1 MLSAIDGKSKAMY
14 LVYGDEVFRRSGPP
28 EYMSTTALT
37 HLIHRDSY
45 KNKLMDKIQKNMMV
59 PDKPK
64 EAGKEVLRYMH
75 YSNILECEYIGGWV
89 LNRLGCSDSTVVE
102 QNEYYVTMQRQ
113 YSRKFE
119 CTRRR
124 RIERG
129 FSGFL
134 IVAEG
139 VELLCNFGRIFQKI
153 VRPYVDK
160 DDNTLDEALNTFVCY
175 YEQNEMFDLYT
186 HGTGPGLV
194 GVVINMLKT
203 YLGHCVNTK
212 LDKNLP
218 ADLNTQS
225 SIDVYVNKLKKIV
238 NMVVCDPAEC
248 DEVAGKLTK
257 VEETIKPSKDKK
269 KKKANVKYTDRKTS
283 SKPSAATVSS
293 DEGSD
298 DSEAEILSS
307 GEEQFSTLTS
317 YDGQKQYRP
326 PDPTKTDAKF
336 GAKKKNPMKSLAD
349 ELSKVLKKMSEYQ
362 AEINRLN
369 KSLASQ
375 KRKLAAVAAG
385 KDSAATATED
395 APKKLKVAKE
405 GRVGEKSLQRYDE
418 WAASSKKA
426 FHPSLKG
433 FVSSQ
438 LREDLESNDDI
449 QVIDNPDSTTSGAGK
464 KKHRKRDRDSDEDSD
479 DASLILGRSQVQP
492 MRRRRRISSEKSS
505 VAEDVQPSSSRL
517 CGDTEESEGEPEE
530 VDGLLRKRDQV
541 EEELEQMKLK
551 VEGMEWENR
560 ARRYHETIQKCV
572 GIFRKALI
580 NNFGNREESDH
591 LKEVR
596 EDMVRC
602 TRTRAKNGFTLRVC
616 EDFIERVEKTV
627 QSGEIPEQKMEMTKT
642 DDSVDNFVVGFVR
655 DVTYVLTI
663 PPVVKQE
670 MGEDDDEL
678 MIVGVTPPT
687 MDPPLIKEVK
697 KEVPSPPR
705 YPNRGAGMKEVSEDG
720 SSSQKT
726 PEEAQEENVAGEA
739 PAAEKPEEAES
750 ADKEGEGSSSNR
762 TPQKKQVVARA
773 TENTNTDSEKV
784 TSPEKS
790 TEGDASKGKKSKKT
804 LGTHVSNRV
813 LRSKKTK

>member
-1 MLSAIDGKSKAMY
+1 
-14 LVYGDEVFRRSGPP
+14 
-28 EYMSTTALT
+28 
-37 HLIHRDSY
+37 
-45 KNKLMDKIQKNMMV
+45 MDKIQKNMMV

-64 EAGKEVLRYMH
+64 EAGKEVLRYTH
-75 YSNILECEYIGGWV
+75 FSNILECEYIGGWA

-102 QNEYYVTMQRQ
+102 QNVYYIMMQRQ

-139 VELLCNFGRIFQKI
+139 VELVCDFGRIFQKI

-160 DDNTLDEALNTFVCY
+160 DDSTLDEALNTFVCD

-186 HGTGPGLV
+186 HGTGPGFV

-203 YLGHCVNTK
+203 YLGRCVNTK

-218 ADLNTQS
+218 TDLNTQS

-248 DEVAGKLTK
+248 DEATGKLTK
-257 VEETIKPSKDKK
+257 VEEMIKPSKDKK

-298 DSEAEILSS
+298 NSEAEILSS

-349 ELSKVLKKMSEYQ
+349 ELSKVSKKMSEYQ

-385 KDSAATATED
+385 KDSAAIATED
-395 APKKLKVAKE
+395 TPKKLKVAKE

-449 QVIDNPDSTTSGAGK
+449 QVIDNPDSTTSGVGK
-464 KKHRKRDRDSDEDSD
+464 KKHRKWDRDSDEDSD
-479 DASLILGRSQVQP
+479 DTSLILGRSQVQP
-492 MRRRRRISSEKSS
+492 MWCRCRISSEKSL
-505 VAEDVQPSSSRL
+505 VAEDVQPSSSWLR
-517 CGDTEESEGEPEE
+517 GDTEESEGEPEE

-541 EEELEQMKLK
+541 EEELKQMKLK

-560 ARRYHETIQKCV
+560 ARWYHETIQKCV
-572 GIFRKALI
+572 GIFRKVLM
-580 NNFGNREESDH
+580 NNLWNHEESDH
-591 LKEVR
+591 LKEVW
-596 EDMVRC
+596 EDMVHC
-602 TRTRAKNGFTLRVC
+602 TRTHAKKGFTLRVC

-627 QSGEIPEQKMEMTKT
+627 QSGEVPEQKMEMTKT
-642 DDSVDNFVVGFVR
+642 DDPVDNFVVGFVQ
-655 DVTYVLTI
+655 DVTYVLTM

-670 MGEDDDEL
+670 KGEDDNEL

-705 YPNRGAGMKEVSEDG
+705 YPNKGAGIKEVSEDG

-726 PEEAQEENVAGEA
+726 PEEAQEENVAGEV
-739 PAAEKPEEAES
+739 PAAEKPEEAEL

-790 TEGDASKGKKSKKT
+790 TEGKASQGKKSKKT
-804 LGTHVSNRV
+804 GDSCV
-813 LRSKKTK
+813 K

>member
-1 MLSAIDGKSKAMY
+1 MCD
-14 LVYGDEVFRRSGPP
+14 FR
-28 EYMSTTALT
+28 
-37 HLIHRDSY
+37 
-45 KNKLMDKIQKNMMV
+45 
-59 PDKPK
+59 
-64 EAGKEVLRYMH
+64 
-75 YSNILECEYIGGWV
+75 
-89 LNRLGCSDSTVVE
+89 
-102 QNEYYVTMQRQ
+102 
-113 YSRKFE
+113 
-119 CTRRR
+119 
-124 RIERG
+124 
-129 FSGFL
+129 
-134 IVAEG
+134 
-139 VELLCNFGRIFQKI
+139 RIFQKI

-175 YEQNEMFDLYT
+175 YEENKMFDLYT

-194 GVVINMLKT
+194 GVVINMLKM

-238 NMVVCDPAEC
+238 NMVVYDPAEC
-248 DEVAGKLTK
+248 DEAAGKLTK
-257 VEETIKPSKDKK
+257 VEETMKPSKDNK
-269 KKKANVKYTDRKTS
+269 KKKANMKYTDRKMS

-293 DEGSD
+293 DEGSG

-385 KDSAATATED
+385 KDSAATMTED

-492 MRRRRRISSEKSS
+492 MRCRRRISSEKSS

-517 CGDTEESEGEPEE
+517 RRDTEESEGEPEE
-530 VDGLLRKRDQV
+530 VDRLLRKRDQV

-560 ARRYHETIQKCV
+560 ARRYHESIQKCV

-591 LKEVR
+591 LEEVR

-602 TRTRAKNGFTLRVC
+602 TRTHVKNGFTLRVC

-627 QSGEIPEQKMEMTKT
+627 QSDEIPEQKMEMTKT
-642 DDSVDNFVVGFVR
+642 DDSVDNFVVGFVQ

-670 MGEDDDEL
+670 KGEDDDEL
-678 MIVGVTPPT
+678 VIVGVTPPT

-726 PEEAQEENVAGEA
+726 PEEAQEENVANEA